1 MSEAVKSVN
10 VDAPSSKVRPFAK
23 DISKSLTSKE
33 SLYGGSILK
42 FSNAWFKIKSSV
54 LPRLASC
61 PSLSNLFLEFFLTH
75 PSIKQLPGEMS

>member
-23 DISKSLTSKE
+23 DMSKSLTSKE

-42 FSNAWFKIKSSV
+42 FSNA
-54 LPRLASC
+54 
-61 PSLSNLFLEFFLTH
+61 
-75 PSIKQLPGEMS
+75 